1 MGMDLIKRQ
10 KTVEGRRAWRA
21 AVYRLGCSPWVAK
34 SRARLKSNNMALPNL
49 PFIPPPFS
57 PGNHKIENQTL
68 KSSMEGELSS
78 NPSHPL
84 QWAPLGSTQDWA
96 LAFPTGLNRQGR
108 SVTPRRPVRA
118 SAEPHRTRPAAAPG
132 TRIMVGNSQQGGT
145 SEAGALR

>member
-1 MGMDLIKRQ
+1 MLQSTGWD
-10 KTVEGRRAWRA
+10 
-21 AVYRLGCSPWVAK
+21 AVHGSQESCTAEEQQYGTPKSPIY
-34 SRARLKSNNMALPNL
+34 SS
-49 PFIPPPFS
+49 PPFS

-84 QWAPLGSTQDWA
+84 QWAPLGSTQNWA

-108 SVTPRRPVRA
+108 SVAPRRPVRA
-118 SAEPHRTRPAAAPG
+118 SAEPHRTRPVAAPRK
-132 TRIMVGNSQQGGT
+132 RIMVGNSQQGGT